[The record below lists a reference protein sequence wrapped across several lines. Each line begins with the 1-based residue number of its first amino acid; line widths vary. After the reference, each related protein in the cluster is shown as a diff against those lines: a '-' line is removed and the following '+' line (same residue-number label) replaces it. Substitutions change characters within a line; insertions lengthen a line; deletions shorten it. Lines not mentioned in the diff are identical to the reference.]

1 MRLHDLNV
9 GDLADIRLPP
19 HSLLSPPLAAGTK
32 LTEMELPEAKVLE
45 KLNTVSTAKR
55 LANMVRHPTLA
66 THSAPDVIAVHGRN
80 CTTRT
85 SASAKRSTRSSVRS
99 AQPTFAARIPAIC
112 SLE

>member
-1 MRLHDLNV
+1 MRPHDLNV

-19 HSLLSPPLAAGTK
+19 TRLRSPPLAAGTK

-45 KLNTVSTAKR
+45 KLNAVSTAKR
-55 LANMVRHPTLA
+55 LANMVRHPGLA
-66 THSAPDVIAVHGRN
+66 PHSSSDVIAVHGRN

-99 AQPTFAARIPAIC
+99 AQPTFAARILAR
-112 SLE
+112 